1 MAGGEVEFAAAAT
14 VASERVESRQVRR
27 VPGEQAG
34 ESAAPAQFGFLEP
47 RALTTDRVTLA
58 LEGGPELTLTGGIF
72 PVSGGKSR
80 CVVSVRPSHP
90 QASGVRLYAGA
101 GQVEAHA
108 KSGRQW
114 PFLVTVVEN
123 PMFTQLVRLDYDV
136 QVPGAPLRG
145 EFYLS
150 IRPTGLRRWGFS
162 ATAGLAIT
170 LKGAAAVGPLL
181 LRGDG
186 GADFVLENLYELR
199 WLDAGQALSIPIIW
213 AGLWLADRFWRP
225 LQEG

>member
-1 MAGGEVEFAAAAT
+1 M
-14 VASERVESRQVRR
+14 
-27 VPGEQAG
+27 
-34 ESAAPAQFGFLEP
+34 
-47 RALTTDRVTLA
+47 
-58 LEGGPELTLTGGIF
+58 
-72 PVSGGKSR
+72 
-80 CVVSVRPSHP
+80 
-90 QASGVRLYAGA
+90 RLYAAA
-101 GQVEAHA
+101 GQVEVEPRA

-150 IRPTGLRRWGFS
+150 IRPTGLRRWGFA

-170 LKGAAAVGPLL
+170 LKGAASVGPLL

-186 GADFVLENLYELR
+186 GADFVLENLHELLERR

-213 AGLWLADRFWRP
+213 AGLWLADRGWRSV
-225 LQEG
+225 QEG